1 LSGSAFA
8 LWHGVK
14 VAIIGD
20 SLAAGTGDENDG
32 GIAGRLP
39 RELPSA
45 ETINLGVSGAVTA
58 DLLRR
63 LKQPDVRAGV
73 QSADAIV
80 LSIGANDL
88 FRMPGVRER
97 ALQDPLAVG
106 NEILDR
112 IAAIVD
118 ELRRLNPHGHIFLL
132 GGYNPVPDHPLAS
145 LIDVF
150 LAQWDEMLSRRFDHD
165 PRVSVLQTSDIVIGK
180 NLSRYDRFHPGA
192 PAYAAMAKRIA
203 AMIRELETAA

>member
-1 LSGSAFA
+1 M
-8 LWHGVK
+8 K
-14 VAIIGD
+14 IAIIGD

-39 RELPSA
+39 REMPSA

-58 DLLRR
+58 DLMRR
-63 LKQPDVRAGV
+63 LKQANVRSAV

-88 FRMPGVRER
+88 FRMPGVRDR
-97 ALQDPLAVG
+97 ALQNPLAVG

-112 IAAIVD
+112 IRDA
-118 ELRRLNPHGHIFLL
+118 HIYLL

-145 LIDVF
+145 LIDIF
-150 LAQWDEMLSRRFDHD
+150 LAQWDEMLARRFDHD

-180 NLSRYDRFHPGA
+180 NLSRYDRFHPGS
-192 PAYAAMAKRIA
+192 PAYAAMARRIA
-203 AMIRELETAA
+203 EMIREVEAPA